1 MLPNKRRKSRKRT
14 ETEHPRLRTV
24 RCLPGPP
31 SQRTYHRSFCGLRS
45 VFPERTEAA
54 SASYKSPRHPLLP
67 AGQALQGYACVFC
80 PQNAVRRF
88 LSLRR
93 DRLPASEGIPQGDDY
108 SLCKVLR
115 RAFSPPKKKAPSFLS
130 CRNEIDRTARF
141 SRFGGLTRQN
151 LSGVLICARK
161 RAIL

>member
-24 RCLPGPP
+24 RCLPGTP

-45 VFPERTEAA
+45 VFPERTGAA
-54 SASYKSPRHPLLP
+54 SASYSP
-67 AGQALQGYACVFC
+67 QGIRSC
-80 PQNAVRRF
+80 PPDK
-88 LSLRR
+88 LYR
-93 DRLPASEGIPQGDDY
+93 DTPAS
-108 SLCKVLR
+108 SVHKTRCA
-115 RAFSPPKKKAPSFLS
+115 AFSPSAGTAFRHLKASLKETITASAKFSAAHFPLRKKAPSFLS